1 MHYCNHIMVIWNK
14 NQWTEIRGH
23 VIWCNL
29 QLGHIEICRR
39 TCTKCLLSERTSSKK
54 VNGSERI
61 NLFYIFLWHIQ
72 KPSLRPKRAIKWN
85 ESCTF
90 FFKRCSN
97 CQCLNIFMTPGVFKL
112 IFYYHSLLY
121 IKSFRVIVC
130 RALFWLDF

>member
-61 NLFYIFLWHIQ
+61 NLFYISGSCYVWYNKRLIR
-72 KPSLRPKRAIKWN
+72 KGVRAIFGMWTAKN
-85 ESCTF
+85 LEKTYIFLTQF
-90 FFKRCSN
+90 FRRVTWHFTSTTRY
-97 CQCLNIFMTPGVFKL
+97 KL
-112 IFYYHSLLY
+112 STIITVYL
-121 IKSFRVIVC
+121 
-130 RALFWLDF
+130 